1 MEAAMYNRYI
11 GNTGRVIRI
20 DDSTQSSKKHPDE
33 RSSPKAQ
40 SSAQPHREES
50 AREHPRQPQR
60 APLPGAQRQRP
71 PSPLS
76 GLSGIASEIM
86 RKLSPDS
93 FEVED
98 ILLILILWLLY
109 KESGDEELLFTMIA
123 LFLL

>member
-1 MEAAMYNRYI
+1 MYNRYI
-11 GNTGRVIRI
+11 GNTGKVSRV
-20 DDSTQSSKKHPDE
+20 DDSPRVSKSYVNEHTLPGV
-33 RSSPKAQ
+33 
-40 SSAQPHREES
+40 QPAPQGHSEQTFREP
-50 AREHPRQPQR
+50 PRQPQR
-60 APLPGAQRQRP
+60 APLPSAQCQRP

-86 RKLSPDS
+86 KKLSPGS
-93 FEVED
+93 FEAED

>member
-1 MEAAMYNRYI
+1 MYNRYI

-20 DDSTQSSKKHPDE
+20 DDSPQSSKKSADE
-33 RSSPKAQ
+33 HSSPKSRSSSQPRQEQ
-40 SSAQPHREES
+40 SSRENS
-50 AREHPRQPQR
+50 RQPQR
-60 APLPGAQRQRP
+60 SPLPGAQCQRP

-93 FEVED
+93 FEIED

>member
-1 MEAAMYNRYI
+1 MYNRYI
-11 GNTGRVIRI
+11 GNTGRVHRI
-20 DDSTQSSKKHPDE
+20 DDAPANAKNRQHSAPAQRNASLRSPGEDSK
-33 RSSPKAQ
+33 PKDAG
-40 SSAQPHREES
+40 R
-50 AREHPRQPQR
+50 R
-60 APLPGAQRQRP
+60 APLPAAQCQRP

-86 RKLSPDS
+86 KKLSPGA
-93 FEVED
+93 FETED

>member
-1 MEAAMYNRYI
+1 MYNRYI
-11 GNTGRVIRI
+11 GNTGRVHRI
-20 DDSTQSSKKHPDE
+20 DDTPAGAKSHQRSAPAQKNASPRLPGEGGAKKD
-33 RSSPKAQ
+33 A
-40 SSAQPHREES
+40 
-50 AREHPRQPQR
+50 ARR
-60 APLPGAQRQRP
+60 APLPSAQCQRP

-86 RKLSPDS
+86 KKLSPGA
-93 FEVED
+93 FETED